1 MKRRQKVYVLR
12 GGALLSQKKAWLHFG
27 ENGDTI
33 VIPMAVINKL
43 YYFSKVKKTY
53 AQDFCDFISTLNLSK
68 LMEDGATLEN
78 GVTLRVMTAK
88 SIPPVVHDSLK
99 VSSTDD
105 SSVPE
110 TLAICLD
117 LIYDRINA
125 SDMAREDIASQS
137 ARDFYSLDSDDFS
150 RIKHYSAFKKA
161 AKDVIL
167 VSQNIPLLLR
177 ASDLGINSQYV
188 PDMIF
193 PTPNDRYTG
202 KTYLNVPN
210 YVIESLKN
218 NGTFQINSIIFE
230 EDKPLFK
237 TLNSLHENQ
246 YVLLNNYYPARYSK
260 KALYSLKVDKIK
272 EFTPANFEQHCAM
285 DALLLPPSEAPLV
298 IIDGV
303 AGTGKTFVAI
313 QSALS
318 QLDSVYEKILIATP
332 AVGGH
337 VSSDEAEK
345 YGFLPGDILE
355 KLSPMLGGII
365 DNIVNH
371 ISDDRKELNGYSPSR
386 AREEAERSTSSYFE
400 NGLIDVQPLAYIA
413 GHSLKNTFI
422 LIDEA
427 QNIQPSYFLDLI
439 TRVGRNTKIA
449 ILGDPDQVKV
459 SSLSRRVNGIIYMM
473 ETWKDDDLAFEIQM
487 DPNSSV
493 RSELCQ
499 RAIDLLS

>member
-1 MKRRQKVYVLR
+1 MEKRQKTYVLR

-27 ENGDTI
+27 ESGDTI
-33 VIPMAVINKL
+33 VIPMTVINKL
-43 YYFSKVKKTY
+43 YYFSKVKKAY
-53 AQDFCDFISTLNLSK
+53 AQDLCDFISTLNLSK
-68 LMEDGATLEN
+68 LMEDGTKLEN

-88 SIPPVVHDSLK
+88 SIQPVVFDSLK

-117 LIYDRINA
+117 LIYDKINSFELA
-125 SDMAREDIASQS
+125 KENFTFESPK
-137 ARDFYSLDSDDFS
+137 DFYAMDCDTFH

-177 ASDLGINSQYV
+177 ASDLGINNEYV

-193 PTPNDRYTG
+193 PTFENRYTG
-202 KTYLNVPN
+202 KAYLNVPN
-210 YVIESLKN
+210 YIVDGLKSD
-218 NGTFQINSIIFE
+218 GTFPLNSIIFE
-230 EDKPLFK
+230 EDKPLLRQLQK
-237 TLNSLHENQ
+237 LHENQ

-260 KALYSLKVDKIK
+260 KTLYSLRVNKIK

-285 DALLLPPSEAPLV
+285 DALLLPPDIAPLV
-298 IIDGV
+298 IIEGA
-303 AGTGKTFVAI
+303 AGTGKTFVTI

-318 QLDSVYEKILIATP
+318 QIETVYERILIATP
-332 AVGGH
+332 VVGGR
-337 VSSDEAEK
+337 VSDDESEK
-345 YGFLPGDILE
+345 YGFLPGDIME
-355 KLSPMLGGII
+355 KISPMLGGVL

-371 ISDDRKELNGYSPSR
+371 ISNNSKKINGYTPSK
-386 AREEAERSTSSYFE
+386 ARSEAERSTNSYFE
-400 NGLIDVQPLAYIA
+400 KGLIDVQPLAYIA
-413 GHSLKNTFI
+413 GHSFDDTFI

-439 TRVGRNTKIA
+439 TRVGKNTKIA

-459 SSLSRRVNGIIYMM
+459 SSLSRRVNGMIYMM

-487 DPNSSV
+487 DPKSSV
-493 RSELCQ
+493 RSSLCQ